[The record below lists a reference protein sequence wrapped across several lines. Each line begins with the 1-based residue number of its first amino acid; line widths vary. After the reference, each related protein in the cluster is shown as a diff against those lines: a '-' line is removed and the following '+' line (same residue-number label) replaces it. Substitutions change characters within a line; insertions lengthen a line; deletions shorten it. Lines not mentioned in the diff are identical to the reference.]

1 MNDSRKE
8 KEEITRKRA
17 SLIILGIV
25 LGVLMGALD
34 NLIVSTAIPVIVK
47 IFGQPSAMPFLID
60 AYVTS
65 SAIGMV
71 IFGKLSDQYSKR
83 SMLLITLMIF
93 IAGSILAGM
102 SNSLSELI
110 VFRIIQGF
118 GSGGFLPVG
127 LAVIASTLSP
137 TERAKITGAVTS
149 FIGVAI
155 VAGPALGAFIV
166 DSVGWRWIFYVNIP
180 LGIASIIIIATT
192 LEPLIPRRM
201 GKFDLLGSILLVVWV
216 SLLLLPLVEVS
227 DGGWSLHQPIV
238 IGLLVTSFLTTA
250 LFVFVEY
257 RIAGEPIV
265 PFRMFKHRSVVSSSA
280 ISFFR
285 GGVIFALSTFI
296 AIFVTEVLYGSSNLL
311 RDVLYGLVVPLV
323 AGSIIG
329 GFFLQKISYR
339 NICLLGTAFMA
350 AGFIPLLSVSQS
362 TPPWS
367 FVWLIPVGGLI
378 VGLIPIGF
386 GIGITMAATT
396 LSAQYSVMPQ
406 DLGASSSIVQF
417 MGSLGGAIVLSLTT
431 LLVDVSFRSRVALGD
446 SLPSSMSFAMREA
459 FLVLFMVSLVAVI
472 SSFFMTGRLPVSSN
486 K

>member
-1 MNDSRKE
+1 MNDSGIE
-8 KEEITRKRA
+8 KEEIIGKRA

-47 IFGQPSAMPFLID
+47 IFGQPGAMPFLID

-93 IAGSILAGM
+93 IAGSIMAGM

-137 TERAKITGAVTS
+137 AARAKITGAVTS
-149 FIGVAI
+149 FIGIAI

-180 LGIASIIIIATT
+180 LGIASIIIIATA
-192 LEPLIPRRM
+192 LEPLMPRRM

-339 NICLLGTAFMA
+339 NICLLGTAFMS
-350 AGFIPLLSVSQS
+350 AGFIPFLSVSQS

-378 VGLIPIGF
+378 VGLIPVGF